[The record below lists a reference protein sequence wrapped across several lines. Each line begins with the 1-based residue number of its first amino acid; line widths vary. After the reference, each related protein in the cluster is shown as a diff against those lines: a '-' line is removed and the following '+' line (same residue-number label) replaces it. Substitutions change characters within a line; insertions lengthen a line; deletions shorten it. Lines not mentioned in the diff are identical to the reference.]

1 MAQAINIILD
11 DKNPPDV
18 LFVEIET
25 DDGRSIKIGETLDY
39 CDFKKIRITPEDI
52 QDV

>member
-25 DDGRSIKIGETLDY
+25 DDGASIKIGEMLDY
-39 CDFKKIRITPEDI
+39 GDFRKIRITPEDI
-52 QDV
+52 ENV

>member
-11 DKNPPDV
+11 KKNPADV
-18 LFVEIET
+18 IFVEIET
-25 DDGRSIKIGETLDY
+25 DDGKSIKVGRRLEYLDLV
-39 CDFKKIRITPEDI
+39 KIRITPEDI